1 MIQEIDM
8 YSHLIQL
15 LNVTLISGAISLS
28 ALPSTGKF
36 SASITSPGHLGGF
49 FFL

>member
-1 MIQEIDM
+1 M

-28 ALPSTGKF
+28 SLSVAGDRVALV
-36 SASITSPGHLGGF
+36 ISPGLDGGSF
-49 FFL
+49 SL